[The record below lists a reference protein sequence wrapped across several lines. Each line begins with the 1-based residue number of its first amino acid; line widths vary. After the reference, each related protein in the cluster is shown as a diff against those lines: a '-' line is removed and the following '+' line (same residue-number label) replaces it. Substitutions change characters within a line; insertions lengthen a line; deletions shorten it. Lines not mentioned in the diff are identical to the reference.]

1 MICPDLLVRDRFIF
15 VFAAV
20 CEICSDFQILIFL
33 SSRASCCPCISDVD
47 RAVNCISAVCQ
58 NLIAFIF
65 IPGSEFFIIQREVI
79 EGNDVVIEGSTLPM
93 RKVVI
98 DSLNCSF
105 SIDGCRCRN
114 ISVLIN
120 CYCTSGIRT
129 PVARKLE
136 GYLRSPFQIM
146 SIKPLR
152 VDLVDDLA
160 LLDVLYFT
168 TVIARIGNLIVL
180 LNLDAILR
188 DQCGRITVIGTVVA
202 SRYVSTS
209 DFYFAVYDILLKLV
223 VKCSNH
229 SVFVSKSPYS
239 TLFAA
244 EIGCHLF
251 IA

>member
-47 RAVNCISAVCQ
+47 RAVNYISAVCQ

-79 EGNDVVIEGSTLPM
+79 ECNDVVTEGFTLPK
-93 RKVVI
+93 RKAI
-98 DSLNCSF
+98 IRSQICRI
-105 SIDGCRCRN
+105 SIDGCSCRN
-114 ISVLIN
+114 LSVLIN

-129 PVARKLE
+129 PVACKIE
-136 GYLRSPFQIM
+136 GYLRSSLQIM
-146 SIKPLR
+146 SIKPLC

-180 LNLDAILR
+180 LHLDAILR
-188 DQCGRITVIGTVVA
+188 VQCGCITVIVA
-202 SRYVSTS
+202 VFANGYVSAS
-209 DFYFAVYDILLKLV
+209 DFYFAVNNVIL
-223 VKCSNH
+223 
-229 SVFVSKSPYS
+229 
-239 TLFAA
+239 
-244 EIGCHLF
+244 
-251 IA
+251 